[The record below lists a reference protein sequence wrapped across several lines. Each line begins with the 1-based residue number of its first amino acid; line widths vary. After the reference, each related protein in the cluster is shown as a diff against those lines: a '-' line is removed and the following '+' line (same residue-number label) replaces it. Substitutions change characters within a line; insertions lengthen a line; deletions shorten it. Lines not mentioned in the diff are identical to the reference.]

1 MSTTSRRE
9 RVAVIGSGV
18 SGLVTAHLL
27 HPHADV
33 TVLEADS
40 TVGGHVNTV
49 EVVDGERTLGIDTG
63 FIVYNERNY
72 PRFTALLD
80 DLGVE
85 TQPSDMSF
93 SVSSRKSGL
102 EYAGTNVNTLLAR
115 RTNALRPSFVRMLF
129 DVTRFNRAFRDLLSR
144 DDLSLTIAQ
153 FLDEGRYSRSFV
165 DDYLVPLGASIWSAN
180 PQTFTEFPAAPLAR
194 FLDQHGLLS
203 LGDRPKW
210 RTVTGGARHYVDALI
225 RPLGERVRTNCPV
238 RHVARDES
246 GVLVRS
252 GAYPGGERFDRV
264 VFATHADTA
273 LALLERPT
281 DDEKEILGAIKF
293 QFNRATLHTDA
304 SLLPRRPRARASW
317 NYLQT
322 GEDSSA
328 PVLTYYANRLQGIV
342 SSTDYCITL
351 NADDAIDPT
360 TVLASFD
367 YTHPVFDEA
376 ALRTQRRHHE
386 VDGHHRTHFVGAYW
400 GYGFHEDGAQ
410 SAHRV
415 ARRILAA
422 RADQVTAA
430 P

>member
-1 MSTTSRRE
+1 MPTTGNFE

-33 TVLEADS
+33 TVFEADWK
-40 TVGGHVNTV
+40 VGGHVNTV
-49 EVVDGERTLGIDTG
+49 EVVDGERTFAIDTG

-72 PRFTALLD
+72 PRFTAMLD

-93 SVSSRKSGL
+93 SVSSTSTGL
-102 EYAGTNVNTLLAR
+102 EYAGTNLNTLLAR
-115 RTNALRPSFVRMLF
+115 RTNALRPSFVRMLV
-129 DVTRFNRAFRDLLSR
+129 DVTRFNRAARELLSR

-153 FLDEGRYSRSFV
+153 FLDEGRYSPSFV

-180 PQTFTEFPAAPLAR
+180 PQTFTEYPAAPLAR

-203 LGDRPKW
+203 LGDRPRW
-210 RTVTGGARHYVDALI
+210 RTVTGGARRYVDALVL
-225 RPLGERVRTNCPV
+225 PLGERVRTKCPV
-238 RHVARDES
+238 RSVVRDES
-246 GVLVRS
+246 GVNIHS
-252 GAYPGGERFDRV
+252 GAHPEGERFDRV
-264 VFATHADTA
+264 VFATHAGTA

-281 DDEKEILGAIKF
+281 DDETSILGAMRF
-293 QFNRATLHTDA
+293 QYNRATLHTDA

-317 NYLQT
+317 NYLQC
-322 GEDSSA
+322 GEDSSM
-328 PVLTYYANRLQGIV
+328 PVLTYYANRLQGLV
-342 SSTDYCITL
+342 STTDYCITL
-351 NADDAIDPT
+351 NADDAIDPSR
-360 TVLASFD
+360 VLASFD

-376 ALRTQRRHHE
+376 ALRAQTRHHE
-386 VDGHHRTHFVGAYW
+386 IDGHHHTHFVGAYW

-415 ARRILAA
+415 ASRILGA
-422 RADQVTAA
+422 RAAEVA
-430 P
+430 PAP

>member
-33 TVLEADS
+33 TVFEADS

-49 EVVDGERTLGIDTG
+49 EVVDGERTIGIDTG

-129 DVTRFNRAFRDLLSR
+129 DVTRFNRAARDLLSR

-252 GAYPGGERFDRV
+252 GAYPEGERFDRV

-281 DDEKEILGAIKF
+281 DDEKEILGAIRF

-328 PVLTYYANRLQGIV
+328 PVLTYYSNRLQGIV

-415 ARRILAA
+415 ARRILDA
-422 RADQVTAA
+422 RADQVAAA

>member
-180 PQTFTEFPAAPLAR
+180 PLTFTEFPAAPLAR

-360 TVLASFD
+360 AVLASFD

-415 ARRILAA
+415 ARRILDA
-422 RADQVTAA
+422 RADQVAAA